1 MATLT
6 IRIPDV
12 QRDRLADMAARHGIS
27 LNELMAELSAR
38 ALSEHDTEMR
48 FRARAARGDTA
59 RGLELLDEL
68 DRSPVYRVR

>member
-27 LNELMAELSAR
+27 LNKLMAELSAR

-48 FRARAARGDTA
+48 FRARAARGDPA

-68 DRSPVYRVR
+68 DRSHANRVR